1 MREKHK
7 KIGKMSVK
15 SNEPIALH
23 KGSMVSGI
31 DDATDQRK
39 LGSTNSQIQI
49 QFKFTNSIL
58 QVVSRRV

>member
-15 SNEPIALH
+15 SNEPMSLP
-23 KGSMVSGI
+23 KGSTVYGI

-39 LGSTNSQIQI
+39 LGSTNS
-49 QFKFTNSIL
+49 IL
-58 QVVSRRV
+58 QVVSRLV

>member
-15 SNEPIALH
+15 SNEPISLH

-39 LGSTNSQIQI
+39 LGSTNS
-49 QFKFTNSIL
+49 IL
-58 QVVSRRV
+58 QVVSCRVWTLYIQLF

>member
-1 MREKHK
+1 
-7 KIGKMSVK
+7 MSVK
-15 SNEPIALH
+15 SNESIALH

-39 LGSTNSQIQI
+39 LGST
-49 QFKFTNSIL
+49 TSIL

>member
-7 KIGKMSVK
+7 QIGKMSVK

-39 LGSTNSQIQI
+39 LGSTNS
-49 QFKFTNSIL
+49 IL

>member
-7 KIGKMSVK
+7 QIGKISVK

-23 KGSMVSGI
+23 KGSMISGI

-39 LGSTNSQIQI
+39 LGSTNS
-49 QFKFTNSIL
+49 IL

>member
-15 SNEPIALH
+15 SNEPISLH

-31 DDATDQRK
+31 DDATDQQK
-39 LGSTNSQIQI
+39 LGS
-49 QFKFTNSIL
+49 TNSIL

>member
-7 KIGKMSVK
+7 KIGKMLVK

-39 LGSTNSQIQI
+39 LGSTNS
-49 QFKFTNSIL
+49 IL
-58 QVVSRRV
+58 EVVSCRV